1 MHVIQEKSGPVS
13 KSDRDSLSM
22 PTPDIA
28 AARARLEELRAA
40 SYETSKVLIASNNE
54 ESEVINELRDA
65 YSIGARVPPI
75 DRLTQCFVP
84 END

>member
-1 MHVIQEKSGPVS
+1 M
-13 KSDRDSLSM
+13 
-22 PTPDIA
+22 
-28 AARARLEELRAA
+28 RAA